1 MRPTEL
7 SPHHCTNYQGLSG
20 GALESTTNRLE
31 VTRVS
36 NVEDRWLGFIKNIP
50 LIGDSIIRDE
60 LYTRPISNMPKE
72 INEIKSSMID
82 EKVKEMVDG
91 LQSLRDESGHITL
104 EEERK
109 IKDLAE
115 LSVLSILSEGASLQ
129 RNHEM
134 NKTRDN
140 ISMLSS
146 FISSFMKKDGIKY
159 SHIVEKKSQSII
171 ENYNDNKINE
181 FNDLS
186 IKDKKFV
193 YEEVINSSSKAN
205 ANLLDK
211 FVKSVCDKLYEL
223 I

>member
-1 MRPTEL
+1 M
-7 SPHHCTNYQGLSG
+7 
-20 GALESTTNRLE
+20 
-31 VTRVS
+31 
-36 NVEDRWLGFIKNIP
+36 
-50 LIGDSIIRDE
+50 
-60 LYTRPISNMPKE
+60 YTRPISNMPKE